1 MTVTVLH
8 VLSRPVSL
16 LYTPKIVSNTGL
28 IAEIRMVGDVLI
40 EALNIG
46 LSIPV
51 YLPQERSIMRNPAS
65 LVSDFYLN
73 NRNRHVQ
80 ELLIDL
86 SFSLRAGQRLAV
98 IGLNGAGKS
107 TLLRL
112 LGGIYRPTKGT
123 LTINC
128 MPKGLFDISLGFIG
142 DATGLENIYLRGL
155 EMGLTIAQIREL
167 IPKIIDFSELSASI
181 DKPLNTFSTGMRL
194 RLAVS
199 IALSVQPDV
208 MLLDEWIG
216 SGDSAF
222 QSKVTERLNQLV
234 DASRGLIL
242 ASHNDVLLK
251 RVCTSGIVLQK
262 GRSVFLGELSE
273 ALGYYHEHI
282 RPSPKRPQ
290 PTKLEPD
297 KSQPSSEKH
306 A

>member
-1 MTVTVLH
+1 
-8 VLSRPVSL
+8 
-16 LYTPKIVSNTGL
+16 
-28 IAEIRMVGDVLI
+28 MVDDVLI
-40 EALNIG
+40 DAVNVG

-51 YLPQERSIMRNPAS
+51 YMPQERSLMRNPAS

-98 IGLNGAGKS
+98 IGMNGAGKS

-112 LGGIYRPTKGT
+112 LGGIYRPTKGS
-123 LTINC
+123 LKINC
-128 MPKGLFDISLGFIG
+128 VPKGLFDISIGFVG

-167 IPKIIDFSELSASI
+167 IPSIIAFSELSASI

-199 IALSVQPDV
+199 LALSVQPDV
-208 MLLDEWIG
+208 ILLDEWIG
-216 SGDSAF
+216 SGDTTF
-222 QSKVTERLNQLV
+222 QRKVTERLDQLV

-242 ASHNDVLLK
+242 ASHNDILLK
-251 RVCTSGIVLQK
+251 RVCTSGIVLHK
-262 GRSVFLGELSE
+262 GRSVYCGDLSE
-273 ALGYYHEHI
+273 ALAYYHEHI
-282 RPSPKRPQ
+282 RPSPKRTQ
-290 PTKLEPD
+290 NDKLESPLP
-297 KSQPSSEKH
+297 KKQ